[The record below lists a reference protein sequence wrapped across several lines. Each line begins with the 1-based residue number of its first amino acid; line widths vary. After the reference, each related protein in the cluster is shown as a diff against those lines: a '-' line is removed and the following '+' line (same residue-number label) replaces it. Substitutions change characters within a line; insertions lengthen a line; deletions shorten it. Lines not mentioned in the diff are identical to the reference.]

1 MTKMAIPS
9 RALRGRCEC
18 GSGAAAQPAHKRAAW
33 RDDRLWNAVLAGE
46 MERLFFYSLL
56 RGAELGTHTPRPH
69 FVRLAVHVFA
79 RGVERLA
86 GGGVGVGVSCASPF
100 GVRCGRRF
108 ALRQNAV
115 PPLRLCRTI
124 RLRGGFV
131 ARPFSVLAVVTFM
144 QAWRLKT
151 NLVIRALA
159 VYHTH
164 ITPLQ
169 QCNQPPLLT
178 FTASPPSPLG
188 LLNPRLPLPW
198 SSRRL

>member
-164 ITPLQ
+164 ISPLQ
-169 QCNQPPLLT
+169 QCTQPPPLFT
-178 FTASPPSPLG
+178 FHCIPPG
-188 LLNPRLPLPW
+188 LLSPRLPLPW
-198 SSRRL
+198 PSRRS